1 MLKNKHYLFRPKNL
15 SSVRGGMMLPW
26 WCYQTTQPDE
36 IYTQGIASI
45 FLLNLNATKHL
56 DNWISLVKSTMINC
70 IKSCLLQE
78 NMDNMRKCEHT
89 LTNWDRV
96 TGLVVMYV
104 TDSAHDEVATVTLAL
119 AHS

>member
-1 MLKNKHYLFRPKNL
+1 
-15 SSVRGGMMLPW
+15 
-26 WCYQTTQPDE
+26 
-36 IYTQGIASI
+36 
-45 FLLNLNATKHL
+45 
-56 DNWISLVKSTMINC
+56 MINC